1 MNTMSNS
8 PSLYTKWTPSSDIP
22 LFTRWSILQLMLALG
37 AFGVI
42 VAKLIWGLGAVT
54 NLSDDWPWGI
64 WVAFDVMA
72 GVALAAGGFV
82 TAGIVYIFRLRR
94 FWPII
99 RPAVFTA
106 FIGYVIAGIGIA
118 IDIGRTPRIIHP
130 TWMWQP
136 HSVMFEVAIC
146 MTIYTTVLLL
156 EFSPLM
162 VERFRMR
169 KVLQVL
175 HIVMIPLVIL
185 GITLS
190 FLHQSSLGA
199 VQLVMPHLMYPLWYS
214 EWMGHMFFV
223 SALALG
229 LCMVIFESVISSKV
243 FKKGLRLDLLGGL
256 GKAAAVVI
264 FFYLSFRLWDLYQ
277 TGRLASFTLDNTL
290 GLLFAAEIG
299 LLGLGMFLLLI
310 KGVRKSSG
318 WLFTAAGLVIA
329 GVVLNRLDTGLISM
343 APSRTTAYIP
353 AATEVLFSVGLVAG
367 AIFLFRVVAKYLPL
381 FEGRA
386 YGLTEEEEKSSF
398 PVVGEA
404 EAT

>member
-1 MNTMSNS
+1 MNTMSNGK
-8 PSLYTKWTPSSDIP
+8 SLYTKWTPSSDIP
-22 LFTRWSILQLMLALG
+22 LFTKWSILQLLLVLG
-37 AFGVI
+37 ALAVV
-42 VAKLIWGLGAVT
+42 VAKLILGLGAVT
-54 NLSDDWPWGI
+54 NLSDEWPWGI

-72 GVALAAGGFV
+72 GVALAAGGFA
-82 TAGIVYIFRLRR
+82 TAGIVYIFRLRK

-146 MTIYTTVLLL
+146 MTIYTTVLFL
-156 EFSPLM
+156 EFSPLLA
-162 VERFRMR
+162 ERFHTRR
-169 KVLQVL
+169 ILQVL
-175 HIVMIPLVIL
+175 HAVMIPLVIL

-214 EWMGHMFFV
+214 EWMGHMFFA
-223 SALALG
+223 SALPLG
-229 LCMVIFESVISSKV
+229 LCMVIFESTLSSKV
-243 FKKGLRLDLLGGL
+243 FKKGLRLDLLGSL
-256 GKAAAVVI
+256 GKAAGVI
-264 FFYLSFRLWDLYQ
+264 LFFYLGFRLWDLYT
-277 TGRLASFTLDNTL
+277 TGRLESFTLDSAL
-290 GLLFAAEIG
+290 GKLFAAEIA
-299 LLGLGMFLLLI
+299 LLSLGMLLLLI
-310 KGVRKSSG
+310 KGVRRSSG
-318 WLFTAAGLVIA
+318 WLFTASSLVIT

-353 AATEVLFSVGLVAG
+353 SAAEVLFSVGLVAG
-367 AIFLFRVVAKYLPL
+367 AVFLFRVVAKYLPL

-398 PVVGEA
+398 PVVVEA